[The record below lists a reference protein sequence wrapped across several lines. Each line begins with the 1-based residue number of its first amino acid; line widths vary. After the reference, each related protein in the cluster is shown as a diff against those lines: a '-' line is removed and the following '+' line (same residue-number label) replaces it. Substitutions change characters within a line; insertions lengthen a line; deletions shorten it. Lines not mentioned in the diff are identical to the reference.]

1 MGRYSITKRR
11 RDVEREVAKRLRVQL
26 HHPEAFGRYN
36 VAPTQEVPV
45 VVQDRHG
52 RRDELVRWGL
62 VPFWA
67 KQVGGRALINAR
79 AETVAS
85 SSTFGGLVERA
96 SHRCLVLADGF
107 YEWVASEDPRQPR
120 LPVHFSL
127 ADGASFC
134 FAGLWTTWRR
144 ELSSCTVVTT
154 SANQLIAPVHDR
166 MPVVLPDAAAWEAWL
181 DPALDGDAVAPLLSP
196 LPAGA
201 MRMAPANPVV
211 NVADHEGPDCLV
223 AP

>member
-11 RDVEREVAKRLRVQL
+11 KDVEREVARRLQVRLRG
-26 HHPEAFGRYN
+26 EAAYGRYN
-36 VAPTQEVPV
+36 VAPTQDVPV
-45 VVQDRHG
+45 IVQDRHG

-67 KQVGGRALINAR
+67 KRVGGRALINAR

-85 SSTFGGLVERA
+85 STTFGGLVERA

-107 YEWVASEDPRQPR
+107 YEWVASEDPKQPR

-134 FAGLWTTWRR
+134 FAGLWTTWRG
-144 ELSSCTVVTT
+144 ELRSCTVVTT
-154 SANQLIAPVHDR
+154 TANGLIAPVHDR
-166 MPVVLPDAAAWEAWL
+166 MPVVLADAAAWEAWL
-181 DPALDGDAVAPLLSP
+181 DPALDAAAVAPLLAP
-196 LPAGA
+196 LPADA
-201 MRMAPANPVV
+201 MRMAHANPVV
-211 NVADHEGPDCLV
+211 NVADYEGPDCL
-223 AP
+223 